1 MLLHA
6 VKAALRKL
14 VEPRVVHGF
23 AVGTAVATFLLILV
37 GGLVHGTGSSLAC
50 PDWPTCYGSFMPKME
65 GGVLVEHSHRLAA
78 GTVVIMTL
86 VLATMLTASKAPAV
100 RRLIPFGW
108 LAVGLVF
115 VQALLGGITV
125 ILRLPTPVST
135 AHTATA
141 LVCFLTVVYV
151 AVRSRPASATLPAPL
166 PAAVPRLALVAAVA
180 VYFQMVLGGLVRH
193 SGAAL
198 ACTDIPLCRGSLWP
212 DAHPTVL
219 VQALHRLTAVAV
231 AVLVIVSSTVTFR
244 LARGR
249 LGLRALAV
257 AAPVL
262 VCVQIGLGLYAVTS
276 FLNLATV
283 EAHLAVATA
292 LLAIQLLVALR
303 ATPEAAPA
311 RPSLAWFRSMLS
323 LCKPR
328 ITGLVV
334 ITFMGGLWLAP
345 GDIDRWR
352 AIMTLIGTAMLVASA
367 NSFNMYIERDADA
380 LMDRTRARPLPRA
393 VVSPEAALILATA
406 LSAAGVP
413 LVFLGSNLLTGL
425 LGLLAVSGYV
435 AVYTPLKRVSG
446 AALFVGAVPGALP
459 PLMGWTAVTG
469 HLDVPGLALFAILFL
484 WQIPH
489 FMAIAIY
496 RADDYARGGFKVLP
510 LTLSTVATRVTIV
523 VFSVALVAATII
535 LQPLHVAGMR
545 YAFTAALLG
554 AVFIAWAAAG
564 FRQRASARP
573 WARSLFVYSILY
585 LTLLFTALAID
596 RTVA

>member
-1 MLLHA
+1 
-6 VKAALRKL
+6 
-14 VEPRVVHGF
+14 
-23 AVGTAVATFLLILV
+23 
-37 GGLVHGTGSSLAC
+37 
-50 PDWPTCYGSFMPKME
+50 
-65 GGVLVEHSHRLAA
+65 
-78 GTVVIMTL
+78 
-86 VLATMLTASKAPAV
+86 
-100 RRLIPFGW
+100 
-108 LAVGLVF
+108 
-115 VQALLGGITV
+115 
-125 ILRLPTPVST
+125 
-135 AHTATA
+135 
-141 LVCFLTVVYV
+141 
-151 AVRSRPASATLPAPL
+151 
-166 PAAVPRLALVAAVA
+166 
-180 VYFQMVLGGLVRH
+180 
-193 SGAAL
+193 
-198 ACTDIPLCRGSLWP
+198 
-212 DAHPTVL
+212 
-219 VQALHRLTAVAV
+219 
-231 AVLVIVSSTVTFR
+231 
-244 LARGR
+244 
-249 LGLRALAV
+249 
-257 AAPVL
+257 
-262 VCVQIGLGLYAVTS
+262 VQIGLGLYAVTS

-292 LLAIQLLVALR
+292 LLAIQLLIALR

-380 LMDRTRARPLPRA
+380 LMDRTRSRPLPRA

-469 HLDVPGLALFAILFL
+469 HLDLPGLALFAILFL

-496 RADDYARGGFKVLP
+496 RSDDYARGGFKVLP

-523 VFSVALVAATII
+523 VFSVAPVASTNV

-545 YAFTAALLG
+545 YAFTATLLG

-564 FRQRASARP
+564 FRQSASARP

>member
-6 VKAALRKL
+6 VKAAVRKL

-86 VLATMLTASKAPAV
+86 LLATLLTASKAPAL

-141 LVCFLTVVYV
+141 LICFLTVVYV

-166 PAAVPRLALVAAVA
+166 PAVVPRLALVAAVA

-249 LGLRALAV
+249 VGLRALAL

-303 ATPEAAPA
+303 AAPDAAPA

-380 LMDRTRARPLPRA
+380 LMDRTRTRPLPRA

-406 LSAAGVP
+406 LSATGVP

-469 HLDVPGLALFAILFL
+469 HLDLPGLALFSILFL

-496 RADDYARGGFKVLP
+496 RANDYARGGFKVLP
-510 LTLSTVATRVTIV
+510 LTLSAVATRVTIV
-523 VFSVALVAATII
+523 VFSVALVAATIV

-564 FRQRASARP
+564 FRHRAVAGP

-596 RTVA
+596 RTIA